1 MFPSG
6 WQGKQSGME
15 KMNMNK
21 IKTIAVFLAF
31 FAVVTCDGGGL
42 TDSRDGKKYKVVKIG
57 IQTWMAENLN
67 YAADG
72 SKCYDNNPTNCDKYG
87 RLYNWE
93 TAKKACPSGW
103 HLPSNE
109 EWETLQKFVD
119 PSCDIVLCP
128 DAGTKLKAKSGW
140 KDYDPCVQRIGGV
153 YATIEEGCKK
163 ATQSGNGTDKFGF
176 SALPGG
182 YVSSNDGNF
191 YNVGSDGYWWSWNA
205 TGRVWADVAESVS
218 ISYNNDDG
226 YGQGRDYKDNLFSVR
241 CLQGPEIERK
251 SVGNKETQTETMKR
265 SIQSNDRTSPAGQ
278 KKSTK
283 ARKKAVDGIDSE
295 QLQYWMENT
304 EEE

>member
-1 MFPSG
+1 
-6 WQGKQSGME
+6 
-15 KMNMNK
+15 MNK
-21 IKTIAVFLAF
+21 IKAITVFMAF
-31 FAVVTCDGGGL
+31 FAVVMCDGGGL
-42 TDSRDGKKYKVVKIG
+42 TDSRDGKKYKTVKIG
-57 IQTWMAENLN
+57 EQTWMAENLN

-103 HLPSNE
+103 HLPSKS
-109 EWETLQKFVD
+109 EWETLTAAVGGEETEGKY
-119 PSCDIVLCP
+119 
-128 DAGTKLKAKSGW
+128 LKATSGW
-140 KDYDPCVQRIGGV
+140 EESYGG
-153 YATIEEGCKK
+153 E
-163 ATQSGNGTDKFGF
+163 SGNGNDKFGF
-176 SALPGG
+176 AALPGG
-182 YVSSNDGNF
+182 FVSYDGGF
-191 YNVGSDGYWWSWNA
+191 YNANKDGIWWSASSDLEDNA
-205 TGRVWADVAESVS
+205 FAYDRSYYRGDNANWLIHDKNSV
-218 ISYNNDDG
+218 
-226 YGQGRDYKDNLFSVR
+226 LVSVR

-265 SIQSNDRTSPAGQ
+265 PIQSNDRTSPAGQ